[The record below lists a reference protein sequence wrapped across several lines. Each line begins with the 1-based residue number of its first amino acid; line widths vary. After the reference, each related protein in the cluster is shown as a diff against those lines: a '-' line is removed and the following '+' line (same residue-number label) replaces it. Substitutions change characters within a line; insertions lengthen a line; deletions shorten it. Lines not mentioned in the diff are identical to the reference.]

1 MIQIQHFGNGRSVC
15 KQLYRGIEL
24 SYSRTTAIK
33 ILLPIRNT
41 IILDFFNF
49 YTILFTRFTPN
60 ICTTTK
66 LCVFCK
72 CERQLDITLM
82 HQKGHYLAHQLT
94 GELNEFS
101 CRFIALNYVTKIIVN
116 HIHIPSLVAL

>member
-24 SYSRTTAIK
+24 SYSRTPAMK

-49 YTILFTRFTPN
+49 YTIFKELYLPDSLR
-60 ICTTTK
+60 ISA
-66 LCVFCK
+66 LLQSCVSFVNVK
-72 CERQLDITLM
+72 DS
-82 HQKGHYLAHQLT
+82 LT
-94 GELNEFS
+94 
-101 CRFIALNYVTKIIVN
+101 
-116 HIHIPSLVAL
+116 